1 MLNDFWILIVE
12 VWQTGIRGVSI
23 NEIVVCIL
31 IILGSLLLRSF
42 INLKVINWVARFA
55 ENTQSTLDDE
65 IIESLRRPV
74 GLIPIAFGFYL
85 ITAYLPLAGSLDLI
99 ATNLVKMLVIFT
111 IFSALANFATPLLSL
126 VGDTSWLTPAMTT
139 WFRRVIGVII
149 WVIGI
154 AMMLDVWG
162 IEIGPIVAGL
172 GLFSVAVALGAQDMF
187 KNIIAGIFIISENR
201 FQPGD
206 RIRVGEGLHGI
217 VENIGFRSTQLRL
230 LDTSPIFVPNTDLS
244 DAQVINHQN
253 MQFRRLYWTINLLY
267 STSIDQLKEICSEIQ
282 DYLDQNEDFAKN
294 PGQENVVKVTEL
306 GSSSIDIK
314 ILCYTDFV
322 SFTNFL
328 KIKQDLVFAIMSAV
342 SNHGSDFAFPS
353 RSLYLENINESNEIE
368 LNKEEKNR

>member
-1 MLNDFWILIVE
+1 MLQGVE
-12 VWQTGIRGVSI
+12 AY
-23 NEIVVCIL
+23 NETLVYEIHK
-31 IILGSLLLRSF
+31 RSV
-42 INLKVINWVARFA
+42 NSGA
-55 ENTQSTLDDE
+55 TQ
-65 IIESLRRPV
+65 I
-74 GLIPIAFGFYL
+74 
-85 ITAYLPLAGSLDLI
+85 
-99 ATNLVKMLVIFT
+99 
-111 IFSALANFATPLLSL
+111 
-126 VGDTSWLTPAMTT
+126 
-139 WFRRVIGVII
+139 
-149 WVIGI
+149 
-154 AMMLDVWG
+154 
-162 IEIGPIVAGL
+162 
-172 GLFSVAVALGAQDMF
+172 
-187 KNIIAGIFIISENR
+187 
-201 FQPGD
+201 
-206 RIRVGEGLHGI
+206 
-217 VENIGFRSTQLRL
+217 
-230 LDTSPIFVPNTDLS
+230 IFVPNTDLS

-368 LNKEEKNR
+368 LNKEEKE

>member
-368 LNKEEKNR
+368 LKKEEKE

>member
-1 MLNDFWILIVE
+1 MLKDFWILIVE

-230 LDTSPIFVPNTDLS
+230 LDTSLIFVPNTDLS

-368 LNKEEKNR
+368 LNKEEKE